1 MIRLAGRR
9 LGVALVLSVGL
20 WIAGLWV
27 GARWIYYELPMLV
40 AAAIKDPIYDPTRF
54 SLITLRS
61 PQLVNPTTLQFG
73 PDGALYVGTRNG
85 LILRLTLSAMG
96 SAIHVTSEECI
107 GAIQE
112 IPNHDD
118 DGHLQPEIR
127 TRLVTGI
134 AVTGT
139 ASNPVLYVSS
149 SDPRIDQDGTD
160 TNSGVLSRLDRGSE
174 GWKRT
179 DLVRGLPRSR
189 SDHAPHGIALDP
201 VRPILYLTVGSN
213 TNLGAPSHPFRLLP
227 EYSLSASILSIDLAR
242 IGDTTYDLPTH
253 DDSDRPGVADANDP
267 FGGNTGR
274 NQALLVSDGPVQIY
288 AEGLRNAYDVVL
300 TPSGMFTVDNGAN
313 DGFGGPPASADAS
326 PATPVPGGKGAFNPL
341 YFIPGPGGFFGHPNL
356 ERRKPADKPI
366 APLHQFRASTN
377 GMAVYSPSD
386 GKWDHRLLAISV
398 QGTLSLVRLDAK
410 SEHVESWSV
419 LLANLPGMPLDVW
432 SQNASTPMPG
442 TIWIADFGESAI
454 YVLAPIS
461 STSDSLG
468 EQWRELPRAA
478 LARLLLYEIA
488 FRHDLLDTLREWRMS
503 MRR

>member
-242 IGDTTYDLPTH
+242 IGDTTYDLPPTTT
-253 DDSDRPGVADANDP
+253 P
-267 FGGNTGR
+267 TGR
-274 NQALLVSDGPVQIY
+274 AWLTRTIRLEATRGATKRCWCPMVPSKFTRRDCATPMMWSSRQVACSRLTMARTMASAARQPRLTRRQPLPSLVAKALLI
-288 AEGLRNAYDVVL
+288 
-300 TPSGMFTVDNGAN
+300 PSTSFLGQEDF
-313 DGFGGPPASADAS
+313 S
-326 PATPVPGGKGAFNPL
+326 
-341 YFIPGPGGFFGHPNL
+341 
-356 ERRKPADKPI
+356 
-366 APLHQFRASTN
+366 
-377 GMAVYSPSD
+377 
-386 GKWDHRLLAISV
+386 
-398 QGTLSLVRLDAK
+398 GT
-410 SEHVESWSV
+410 
-419 LLANLPGMPLDVW
+419 
-432 SQNASTPMPG
+432 
-442 TIWIADFGESAI
+442 
-454 YVLAPIS
+454 PIS
-461 STSDSLG
+461 SAENRLTNRLPHSISSALRRMEWLFTHPAMANGTTACWQFPYKARSAWFDSM
-468 EQWRELPRAA
+468 PRANM
-478 LARLLLYEIA
+478 
-488 FRHDLLDTLREWRMS
+488 WRAGVCCWRICPECRWTS
-503 MRR
+503 GRKMRRRLCQERSGSPILVKARYMYWRRFRQRRIGWVSSGESCREQRWHGCCYTESLFVTTCSIRSASGA